1 MNRQSPVHEIRL
13 GAVRASIWEESA
25 LDEVKYRVS
34 VSRAP
39 RSGDRQMRADQFEA
53 DDLPLVAEVADMAHL
68 WICEQAELIA

>member
-1 MNRQSPVHEIRL
+1 MNRQSLVHEIRL

-34 VSRAP
+34 ISRALRP
-39 RSGDRQMRADQFEA
+39 GERHGVADQFDAEE
-53 DDLPLVAEVADMAHL
+53 LPLVAEVADMAHL